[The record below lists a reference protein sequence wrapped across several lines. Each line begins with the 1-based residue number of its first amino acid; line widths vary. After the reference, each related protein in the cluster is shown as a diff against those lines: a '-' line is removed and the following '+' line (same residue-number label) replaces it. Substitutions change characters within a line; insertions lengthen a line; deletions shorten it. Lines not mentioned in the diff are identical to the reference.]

1 ATPKE
6 GHSSDTVAVADQ
18 ALAESVDRPATAAAV
33 AVAMEPAQAAFASFP
48 APTTPS
54 GDPPAFDGED
64 DDFVWGEAAEA
75 PTPEMP
81 RHSPPR
87 VPLTPPAAGGANGT
101 DSAHNGVGDGAPPP
115 PSDGG
120 DGNGGG
126 VDDGDGGGGGDGG
139 DWSDDAFETFQSPP
153 PPPDSDAD
161 GGVVAVSGDAD
172 DGDDGDWSD
181 DPFDTFQSAP
191 PAAPTPLA
199 SPPPAP
205 QPTLLEPTRPAAAAA
220 AERSPSSSPPPA
232 TETSSWN
239 LDFLMGAPVKGGGG
253 GGDGSEGRLSP
264 LPGGTA
270 GVSPVGGG
278 GVQSGKPMDLVR

>member
-1 ATPKE
+1 M
-6 GHSSDTVAVADQ
+6 AVTDQ
-18 ALAESVDRPATAAAV
+18 ALAESLDRPATAAA
-33 AVAMEPAQAAFASFP
+33 AVEPTQAGFASFP

-54 GDPPAFDGED
+54 GDPPAFDGEE
-64 DDFVWGEAAEA
+64 DDFVWGEAAAA

-87 VPLTPPAAGGANGT
+87 VPLTPPAAGGARGT
-101 DSAHNGVGDGAPPP
+101 DSAYDGVGDGAPPP
-115 PSDGG
+115 PNDGG
-120 DGNGGG
+120 DGNSGGA
-126 VDDGDGGGGGDGG
+126 DDGDDGGGGDDG

-153 PPPDSDAD
+153 PPSDNGGD
-161 GGVVAVSGDAD
+161 GGVTISGDAD

-205 QPTLLEPTRPAAAAA
+205 QPTLLEPTLPAAAAA
-220 AERSPSSSPPPA
+220 AERSPSPPPPPPPP

-239 LDFLMGAPVKGGGG
+239 LDFLMGAPAKGGGG
-253 GGDGSEGRLSP
+253 SGGGSEGRLSP
-264 LPGGTA
+264 LPGGVA

-278 GVQSGKPMDLVR
+278 GVQSGKPLDLVR